1 MPKVSFSC
9 VFKILFSAILMAMFF
24 TAYKISIYRK
34 NSNEGTVVENSAG
47 TVGNSEG
54 KIGGALQVA
63 ERRLLEERLEPD
75 NSEVLEKLKLEYEK
89 EREEPFGDYDATSS
103 EEEAEEIGDFDPPPK
118 SFTEALERW
127 RADLSSVRN
136 SYDDARNS
144 QDEVSQHRRQSY
156 LNIVII
162 I

>member
-24 TAYKISIYRK
+24 AAYKIGIYRK
-34 NSNEGTVVENSAG
+34 NSNEG

-54 KIGGALQVA
+54 KIGGALKVA
-63 ERRLLEERLEPD
+63 ERRLLEGRLEPD

-89 EREEPFGDYDATSS
+89 EKEEFFGDYDATSS
-103 EEEAEEIGDFDPPPK
+103 EEEAGEIWDFDPPPK

-127 RADLSSVRN
+127 RADLSSIKN
-136 SYDDARNS
+136 GYDDARNS
-144 QDEVSQHRRQSY
+144 QDEVSQHRRQFY